1 MMTMKMLN
9 NKRVPNHKIK
19 APQRNNQDNNK
30 KSKTKSKR
38 QKSKTHYQNSP
49 LKKSNKITNKA
60 NNPKQQFSAS
70 NTPST
75 NKSPTVATH
84 EHQQSS

>member
-9 NKRVPNHKIK
+9 NKRVPNYKNK

-30 KSKTKSKR
+30 KSKTKSKN
-38 QKSKTHYQNSP
+38 QKSKTHYQSY
-49 LKKSNKITNKA
+49 LHKKSNKITNRA

-70 NTPST
+70 NTLST
-75 NKSPTVATH
+75 NKSPMAAAH